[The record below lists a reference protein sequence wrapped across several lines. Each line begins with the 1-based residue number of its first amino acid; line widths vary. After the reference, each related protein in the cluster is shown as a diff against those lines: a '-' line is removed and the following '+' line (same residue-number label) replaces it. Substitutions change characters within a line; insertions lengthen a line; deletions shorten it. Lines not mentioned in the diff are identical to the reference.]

1 MCCGLVREGLLVI
14 GCSSVIMVHGW
25 RFCFET
31 FVFWF
36 MLLFHLL
43 RKMSSAREATGSYSV
58 AGSISRY
65 CSYEV
70 IKNAPGSR
78 IDVAG
83 NHGVSID
90 GNPRKIKCKYY

>member
-1 MCCGLVREGLLVI
+1 
-14 GCSSVIMVHGW
+14 
-25 RFCFET
+25 
-31 FVFWF
+31 
-36 MLLFHLL
+36 
-43 RKMSSAREATGSYSV
+43 MSSAREATGSYSL

-90 GNPRKIKCKYY
+90 GNPRKIKCKYN

>member
-1 MCCGLVREGLLVI
+1 MDGGFVL
-14 GCSSVIMVHGW
+14 
-25 RFCFET
+25 ET

-43 RKMSSAREATGSYSV
+43 RKMSSAREATGSYSL

-90 GNPRKIKCKYY
+90 GNPRKIKCKYNYRVIIRGCAWKHLLA